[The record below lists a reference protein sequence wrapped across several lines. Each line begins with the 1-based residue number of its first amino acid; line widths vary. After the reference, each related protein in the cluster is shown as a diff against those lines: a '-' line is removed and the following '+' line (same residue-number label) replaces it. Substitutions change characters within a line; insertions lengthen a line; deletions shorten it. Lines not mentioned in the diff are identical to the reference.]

1 MPQFWFSTLSPTLKM
16 TLEYLSIEIMLKFK
30 NLQNDLTYCKSDILM
45 FNQIVFC

>member
-1 MPQFWFSTLSPTLKM
+1 M
-16 TLEYLSIEIMLKFK
+16 TKPRIFHIALGSNKGDKFK